1 MIYFVLFFIGICNA
15 LSLPLTG
22 SVLSIWLTEENF
34 TKEMIGMYA
43 LLGLPFSV
51 KIIWSPIIDQF
62 SLPFFRYA
70 PRKGWMIFALGGIAL
85 SLLFL
90 SLLSPEKEPF
100 LLAFAIFTLLL
111 FSSCLYIVGISY
123 ELESLQEENYAMG
136 SFAILTGYR
145 IGLILAGSFLLFF
158 ASLLSWS
165 AAIKILIIFVLAAI
179 CLVAWQE
186 EPFKTKK
193 ILEKQKLFKKHS
205 NIFIAFW
212 HETVQ
217 KPCQSF
223 LARQDWMNV
232 LLLLFFF
239 KIGDQMAKSMEGPF
253 YLELGFTKTE
263 LATASK
269 LWGMAAT
276 IIGAFIAGKWVKG
289 KKAERPLVLSGL
301 LHACSLFCY
310 YLMTLSGKSLTLLYV
325 TTAIEH
331 LTGGAAM
338 AIFICY
344 LWRSCDPYFA
354 AIQYALLWSIYLIKS
369 DLLTFFGASLA
380 AAVSWPTFFLTVTA
394 LSTFSA
400 LLSFLWA
407 FPKKKIS

>member
-136 SFAILTGYR
+136 SFAI
-145 IGLILAGSFLLFF
+145 
-158 ASLLSWS
+158 
-165 AAIKILIIFVLAAI
+165 
-179 CLVAWQE
+179 
-186 EPFKTKK
+186 
-193 ILEKQKLFKKHS
+193 
-205 NIFIAFW
+205 
-212 HETVQ
+212 
-217 KPCQSF
+217 
-223 LARQDWMNV
+223 
-232 LLLLFFF
+232 
-239 KIGDQMAKSMEGPF
+239 
-253 YLELGFTKTE
+253 
-263 LATASK
+263 
-269 LWGMAAT
+269 
-276 IIGAFIAGKWVKG
+276 
-289 KKAERPLVLSGL
+289 
-301 LHACSLFCY
+301 
-310 YLMTLSGKSLTLLYV
+310 
-325 TTAIEH
+325 
-331 LTGGAAM
+331 
-338 AIFICY
+338 
-344 LWRSCDPYFA
+344 
-354 AIQYALLWSIYLIKS
+354 
-369 DLLTFFGASLA
+369 
-380 AAVSWPTFFLTVTA
+380 
-394 LSTFSA
+394 
-400 LLSFLWA
+400 
-407 FPKKKIS
+407 